1 MECVEEFGHAGRERE
16 CIGKMWIVIGEEGD
30 LREDGGIK

>member
-1 MECVEEFGHAGRERE
+1 MERVEEFEHAGRERV
-16 CIGKMWIVIGEEGD
+16 CIGKMWIVMGEEGD